1 MLKSI
6 EDREVIMKK
15 YLKITPEG
23 TKDFLFAE
31 CSAMDDI
38 CGKIESVFV
47 TRGFKRVITPGIEF
61 YDVFSVPCSGISQE
75 SMFKTTDNKGRLLVV
90 RPDST
95 LPIARM
101 VASRLKNSV
110 MPVRLYYKQAVY
122 RNNPTLTGRRNE
134 FMQMGIELLGVKGK
148 RADLE
153 LLTTAV
159 SCISSVAD
167 DFRIELGHADVFDA
181 LSKELD
187 IDDDFKEKIR
197 VSIESK
203 NYSALNNLLDK
214 LKPCKAVSAIR
225 SLPSLFGG
233 EEVFDKAYEICKGTK
248 AESALEYLHKIY
260 KSLLPLNLGNKL
272 IIDLGLVQR
281 NDYYTGIVFTGYI
294 NGIGDAVIS
303 GGRYDELLSEF
314 DAPMGAA
321 GFAVDTDAITIKRLT
336 DNDVSYSDNPDV
348 LVFANDGHEIE
359 AINFVARMNKEGK
372 KAQFSVL
379 QTLEQTQAFASDRGV
394 AEVIT
399 VG

>member
-1 MLKSI
+1 
-6 EDREVIMKK
+6 MKK

-23 TKDFLFAE
+23 TKDFLFSE

-38 CGKIESVFV
+38 CGKIENVFV

-75 SMFKTTDNKGRLLVV
+75 SMYKTTDNNGRLLVV

-101 VASRLKNSV
+101 VASRLKNNLL
-110 MPVRLYYKQAVY
+110 PVRLYYKQAVY

-134 FMQMGIELLGVKGK
+134 FMQMGIELLGVKGI

-153 LLTTAV
+153 ILTTAV
-159 SCISSVAD
+159 KCISSVAD
-167 DFRIELGHADVFDA
+167 DFRIELGHAEVFDA
-181 LSKELD
+181 LSRELD
-187 IDDDFKEKIR
+187 IDDEYKEKIR
-197 VSIESK
+197 VSIEGK

-214 LKPCKAVSAIR
+214 IKPSKAVSAIR

-233 EEVFDKAYEICKGTK
+233 EEVFDRAFEICKGTE
-248 AESALEYLHKIY
+248 AESALEYLRKIY
-260 KSLLPLNLGNKL
+260 SDLVPLGLGNKL

-281 NDYYTGIVFTGYI
+281 NDYYTGVVFTGYI

-336 DNDVSYSDNPDV
+336 DNDASYSDNPDI
-348 LVFANDGHEIE
+348 LVFARDGYEIE
-359 AINFVARMNKEGK
+359 AINLVSKLNEQGK

-379 QTLEQTQAFASDRGV
+379 PTLEETQAFAQSRGI
-394 AEVIT
+394 AEVKT

>member
-1 MLKSI
+1 
-6 EDREVIMKK
+6 MKK

-38 CGKIESVFV
+38 CGKIENVFV
-47 TRGFKRVITPGIEF
+47 KRGFKRVITPGIEF
-61 YDVFSVPCSGISQE
+61 YDVFSVPCSGITQE

-101 VASRLKNSV
+101 VSSRLKNSIL
-110 MPVRLYYKQAVY
+110 PVRLYYKQAVY

-134 FMQMGIELLGVKGK
+134 FMQMGIELIGVKGI
-148 RADLE
+148 RSDLE
-153 LLTTAV
+153 VLTTAV

-167 DFRIELGHADVFDA
+167 DFRIELGHAGVFDA
-181 LSKELD
+181 LSKELN
-187 IDDDFKEKIR
+187 IDEDYKEKIR
-197 VSIESK
+197 VSIEGK

-214 LKPCKAVSAIR
+214 LEPCKAVSAIR

-233 EEVFDKAYEICKGTK
+233 EEVFEKAYEICKGTN

-260 KSLLPLNLGNKL
+260 NNLSPLSLGSKL
-272 IIDLGLVQR
+272 IIDLGFVQR
-281 NDYYTGIVFTGYI
+281 NDYYTGIVFTGFI

-336 DNDVSYSDNPDV
+336 DNEVSYSDNPDI
-348 LVFANDGHEIE
+348 LVFAGDGHEIE
-359 AINFVARMNKEGK
+359 GINLVAQLNAEGK

-379 QTLEQTQAFASDRGV
+379 PTLEETEAFAKSRGI
-394 AEVIT
+394 AEVKTI
-399 VG
+399 G

>member
-1 MLKSI
+1 
-6 EDREVIMKK
+6 MKK
-15 YLKITPEG
+15 YLKMTPEG

-31 CSAMDDI
+31 CAAMDDV
-38 CGKIESVFV
+38 CGRIESVFV

-61 YDVFSVPCSGISQE
+61 YDLFSLPCSGISLE
-75 SMFKTTDNKGRLLVV
+75 DMFKTTDNRGRLMVV

-101 VASRLKNSV
+101 VATRLQNNI

-134 FMQMGIELLGVKGK
+134 LMQMGVELLGVKGV

-153 LLTTAV
+153 IITTAV
-159 SCISSVAD
+159 QALKNVAS
-167 DFRIELGHADVFDA
+167 DFRVELGHAEVFDA
-181 LSKELD
+181 LSDELEIND
-187 IDDDFKEKIR
+187 IEKEKIR
-197 VSIESK
+197 LSIEGK
-203 NYSALNNLLDK
+203 NYSALNNLLDR
-214 LKPCKAVSAIR
+214 LAPCRAVSAIR

-233 EEVFDKAYEICKGTK
+233 EEIFEKARKICEGTK
-248 AESALEYLHKIY
+248 AEQALDYLHKIY
-260 KSLLPLNLGNKL
+260 DSLRALGLGEKL

-294 NGIGDAVIS
+294 NGIGDAVLS
-303 GGRYDELLSEF
+303 GGRYDALLSEF

-321 GFAVDTDAITIKRLT
+321 GFAIDTDAVTLKTLADAKR
-336 DNDVSYSDNPDV
+336 SYSDNPAV
-348 LVFANDGHEIE
+348 LIYAKDGFEMQAIE
-359 AINFVARMNKEGK
+359 LAAKLNGEGK

-379 QTLEQTQAFASDRGV
+379 STLEETEEFARKRGIP
-394 AEVIT
+394 EVIT

>member
-1 MLKSI
+1 MKNNLK
-6 EDREVIMKK
+6 
-15 YLKITPEG
+15 LTPEG

-31 CSAMDDI
+31 CSAMDFI
-38 CGKIESVFV
+38 CSKIEKVFV
-47 TRGFKRVITPGIEF
+47 TGGFKRVITPALEF
-61 YDVFSVPCSGISQE
+61 YDLFSLSCSGITQE
-75 SMFKTTDNKGRLLVV
+75 SMFKTSDNKGRLLVA

-101 VASRLKNSV
+101 VSTRLKNSI

-134 FMQMGIELLGVKGK
+134 FLQMGIELLGAKGK

-153 LLTTAV
+153 ILTTAV
-159 SCISSVAD
+159 KSISSVSD
-167 DFRIELGHADVFDA
+167 DFRIELGHAEVFNA
-181 LSKELD
+181 LSQQLD
-187 IDDDFKEKIR
+187 IDDNYKEKIR
-197 VSIESK
+197 ISIESK

-214 LKPCKAVSAIR
+214 LAPCKAVSAIR

-233 EEVFDKAYEICKGTK
+233 EEVFEKAAQICKGTN
-248 AESALEYLHKIY
+248 AEAALEYLHNIY
-260 KSLLPLNLGNKL
+260 IELAPLNLGDKL

-294 NGIGDAVIS
+294 SGIGDAVIS

-321 GFAVDTDAITIKRLT
+321 GFAIDTDAITIKHLSD
-336 DNDVSYSDNPDV
+336 DNISYSDNPDV

-359 AINFVARMNKEGK
+359 AIRYVDELNNSGV

-379 QTLEQTQAFASDRGV
+379 STLEETRNFAAERGIAQV
-394 AEVIT
+394 KV

>member
-1 MLKSI
+1 
-6 EDREVIMKK
+6 MKK
-15 YLKITPEG
+15 YIKITPEG

-31 CSAMDDI
+31 CSAMDSI
-38 CGKIESVFV
+38 CGKIEKVFV
-47 TRGFKRVITPGIEF
+47 SRGFKRVITPGIEF

-75 SMFKTTDNKGRLLVV
+75 SMFKMVDNKGRLLVA

-101 VASRLKNSV
+101 VSSRLKNSI

-134 FMQMGIELLGVKGK
+134 LMQMGIELLGVKGI

-153 LLTTAV
+153 ILTTAV
-159 SCISSVAD
+159 NCISSVAE
-167 DFRIELGHADVFDA
+167 DFRIELGHAQVFNA
-181 LSKELD
+181 LSQELD
-187 IDDDFKEKIR
+187 IDESYKEKIR
-197 VSIESK
+197 VSIEGK

-233 EEVFDKAYEICKGTK
+233 EEVFKKAAEICEGTK
-248 AESALEYLHKIY
+248 AVAALEYLHKIY
-260 KSLLPLNLGNKL
+260 SNLEPLGLGDKL

-303 GGRYDELLSEF
+303 GGRYDELLSAF

-321 GFAVDTDAITIKRLT
+321 GFAVDTDAITIKHLS
-336 DNDVSYSDNPDV
+336 DDGVSYSDNPDV
-348 LVFANDGHEIE
+348 LVFAEDGHEVE
-359 AINFVARMNKEGK
+359 AINIVSELNSKGV

-379 QTLEQTQAFASDRGV
+379 PTLEETKQFASQRKI
-394 AEVIT
+394 AEVRVI
-399 VG
+399 G

>member
-1 MLKSI
+1 MN
-6 EDREVIMKK
+6 K

-38 CGKIESVFV
+38 CGKIESVFK
-47 TRGFKRVITPGIEF
+47 TGGFKRVITPGIEF
-61 YDVFSVPCSGISQE
+61 YDVFSLPCSGISQE
-75 SMFKTTDNKGRLLVV
+75 DMFKLSDNKGRLLVV

-101 VASRLKNSV
+101 VSSRLKNSV
-110 MPVRLYYKQAVY
+110 LPVRLYYKQAVY

-134 FMQMGIELLGVKGK
+134 FMQMGVELLGVKGL

-153 LLTTAV
+153 ILSTAV
-159 SCISSVAD
+159 KSVSAIAS
-167 DFRIELGHADVFDA
+167 DFRIELGHAEVFDA
-181 LSKELD
+181 LSDELD
-187 IDDDFKEKIR
+187 IDDAFKEKLR

-214 LKPCKAVSAIR
+214 LEPCRAVSAIR

-233 EEVFDKAYEICKGTK
+233 EEIFGKAAEICRGTK
-248 AESALEYLHKIY
+248 AMSALDYLHTIY
-260 KSLLPLNLGNKL
+260 NNFAPLNLGDKL

-281 NDYYTGIVFTGYI
+281 NDYYTGFVFAGYI
-294 NGIGDAVIS
+294 NGIGDAVIT
-303 GGRYDELLSEF
+303 GGRYDDLLGEF
-314 DAPMGAA
+314 GAPMGAA
-321 GFAVDTDAITIKRLT
+321 GFAIDTDAVTMLRLS
-336 DNDVSYSDNPDV
+336 DENVSYSDNPEV
-348 LVFANDGHEIE
+348 LVFAEDGHEIE
-359 AINFVARMNKEGK
+359 AISLVSKLNAQGI

-379 QTLEQTQAFASDRGV
+379 PTLEETKSFAASRKI
-394 AEVIT
+394 AEVRT

>member
-1 MLKSI
+1 
-6 EDREVIMKK
+6 MKK

-23 TKDFLFAE
+23 TKDFLFSE
-31 CSAMDDI
+31 CSAMDDV
-38 CGKIESVFV
+38 CGKIEEVFV

-75 SMFKTTDNKGRLLVV
+75 SMFKMTDNKGRLLVA

-101 VASRLKNSV
+101 VSSRLKNSL

-134 FMQMGIELLGVKGK
+134 LMQMGVELLGVKGI

-153 LLTTAV
+153 ILTTAIN
-159 SCISSVAD
+159 SISSVAE
-167 DFRIELGHADVFDA
+167 DFRIELGHAEVFDA
-181 LSKELD
+181 LSQELD
-187 IDDDFKEKIR
+187 IDENYKEKIR
-197 VSIESK
+197 VSIEGK

-214 LKPCKAVSAIR
+214 LEPCKAVSAIR

-233 EEVFDKAYEICKGTK
+233 EEVFEKAYEICEGTK
-248 AESALEYLHKIY
+248 AVSALDYLRKIFNNL
-260 KSLLPLNLGNKL
+260 SPLGLGDNL

-281 NDYYTGIVFTGYI
+281 NDYYTGIVFSGYI
-294 NGIGDAVIS
+294 DGIGDAVIS
-303 GGRYDELLSEF
+303 GGRYDELLSVF

-321 GFAVDTDAITIKRLT
+321 GFAVDTDAITIKHLT
-336 DNDVSYSDNPDV
+336 DAEVSYSDNPDV
-348 LVFANDGHEIE
+348 LVFAEDGHEIE
-359 AINFVARMNKEGK
+359 AINLVSELNSQGK

-379 QTLEQTQAFASDRGV
+379 PTLEETQEFAQKRGI
-394 AEVIT
+394 AEVKT

>member
-1 MLKSI
+1 
-6 EDREVIMKK
+6 MKK
-15 YLKITPEG
+15 NLKITPEG

-38 CGKIESVFV
+38 CGKIEEVFV
-47 TRGFKRVITPGIEF
+47 SRGFKRVITPGIEF

-75 SMFKTTDNKGRLLVV
+75 SMFKITDNKGRLLVV

-101 VASRLKNSV
+101 VSSRLKNGTL
-110 MPVRLYYKQAVY
+110 PVRLYYKQAVY

-134 FMQMGIELLGVKGK
+134 FMQMGVELIGVKGI

-153 LLTTAV
+153 VLTTAI
-159 SCISSVAD
+159 SSISSVAD
-167 DFRIELGHADVFDA
+167 DFRIELGHAGVFDS
-181 LSKELD
+181 LSDELD
-187 IDDDFKEKIR
+187 IDEDFKEKIR
-197 VSIESK
+197 VSIEGK

-233 EEVFDKAYEICKGTK
+233 EEVFDKAYKICKDTK
-248 AESALEYLHKIY
+248 AEDALKYLHKIY
-260 KSLLPLNLGNKL
+260 RNLSPLSLGSKL
-272 IIDLGLVQR
+272 IIDLGFVQR

-294 NGIGDAVIS
+294 NGIGDAVVS

-321 GFAVDTDAITIKRLT
+321 GFAVDTDAITIKKLS
-336 DNDVSYSDNPDV
+336 DNNVSYSDNPDI
-348 LVFANDGHEIE
+348 LLYAKDGHEIE
-359 AINFVARMNKEGK
+359 AINLVNKMNAEGK
-372 KAQFSVL
+372 KVQFSVL
-379 QTLEQTQAFASDRGV
+379 PTLEETQKFALSRGIP
-394 AEVIT
+394 EVKVI
-399 VG
+399 G

>member
-1 MLKSI
+1 
-6 EDREVIMKK
+6 MKK
-15 YLKITPEG
+15 NLKITPEG

-38 CGKIESVFV
+38 CGKIENVFV
-47 TRGFKRVITPGIEF
+47 SRGFKRVITPGIEF

-75 SMFKTTDNKGRLLVV
+75 LMFKTTDNKGRLIVV

-101 VASRLKNSV
+101 VSSRLKNSIL
-110 MPVRLYYKQAVY
+110 PVRLYYKQAVY

-134 FMQMGIELLGVKGK
+134 FMQMGVELLGVKGR

-153 LLTTAV
+153 ILTTAV
-159 SCISSVAD
+159 KCISSVAD
-167 DFRIELGHADVFDA
+167 DFRIELGHAEVFDA
-181 LSKELD
+181 LSQELD
-187 IDDDFKEKIR
+187 IDDEYKEKIR
-197 VSIESK
+197 VSIEGK

-214 LKPCKAVSAIR
+214 LSPCRAVSAIR

-233 EEVFDKAYEICKGTK
+233 EEVFDKAAEICKGTK
-248 AESALEYLHKIY
+248 AASALEYLHSIY
-260 KSLLPLNLGNKL
+260 NNLSPLDLGDKL

-281 NDYYTGIVFTGYI
+281 NDYYTGIVFSGYI
-294 NGIGDAVIS
+294 NGIGDAVLS

-321 GFAVDTDAITIKRLT
+321 GFAVDTDAITIKHLT
-336 DNDVSYSDNPDV
+336 DKDVSYSDNPEV
-348 LVFANDGHEIE
+348 LVFAKDGFEIE
-359 AINFVARMNKEGK
+359 AISLVAELNDLGT

-379 QTLEQTQAFASDRGV
+379 PTLEETEYFASQRGIP
-394 AEVIT
+394 EVKV

>member
-1 MLKSI
+1 
-6 EDREVIMKK
+6 MKK

-38 CGKIESVFV
+38 CGKIENVFV
-47 TRGFKRVITPGIEF
+47 SRGFKRVITPGIEF
-61 YDVFSVPCSGISQE
+61 YDVFAATCSGIPQE
-75 SMFKTTDNKGRLLVV
+75 SMFKMVDNKGRLLVA

-101 VASRLKNSV
+101 VSSRLKNST

-122 RNNPTLTGRRNE
+122 RNNPTLTGRSNE
-134 FMQMGIELLGVKGK
+134 LMQMGIELLGVKGI

-153 LLTTAV
+153 IITTA
-159 SCISSVAD
+159 IKTMSSVAD

-181 LSKELD
+181 LSAELD
-187 IDDDFKEKIR
+187 IDEEYKEKIR
-197 VSIESK
+197 VSIEGK

-214 LKPCKAVSAIR
+214 LTPCKAVSAIR

-233 EEVFDKAYEICKGTK
+233 EEVFAKAEEICAGTK
-248 AESALEYLHKIY
+248 AVSALEYLHKIY
-260 KSLLPLNLGNKL
+260 SDLLPLGLGDKL

-303 GGRYDELLSEF
+303 GGRYDELLSSF

-321 GFAVDTDAITIKRLT
+321 GFAVDTDAITLKLLS
-336 DNDVSYSDNPDV
+336 DNQVSYSDNPDV

-359 AINFVARMNKEGK
+359 AISMVSELINSGV

-379 QTLEQTQAFASDRGV
+379 PTLEETQKFASERGIN
-394 AEVIT
+394 EVKV

>member
-1 MLKSI
+1 
-6 EDREVIMKK
+6 MKK

-38 CGKIESVFV
+38 CGKIENVFV

-61 YDVFSVPCSGISQE
+61 YDVFSLPCSGITQE

-101 VASRLKNSV
+101 VSSRLKNSIL
-110 MPVRLYYKQAVY
+110 PVRLYYKQAVY

-134 FMQMGIELLGVKGK
+134 FMQMGIELIGVKGI

-153 LLTTAV
+153 VLTTAV

-167 DFRIELGHADVFDA
+167 DFRIELGHAGVFDA
-181 LSKELD
+181 LSNELD
-187 IDDDFKEKIR
+187 IDEDYKEKIR
-197 VSIESK
+197 VSIEGK

-214 LKPCKAVSAIR
+214 LEPCKAVNAIR

-233 EEVFDKAYEICKGTK
+233 EEVFEKAYEICKGTN

-260 KSLLPLNLGNKL
+260 NNLSPLNLGSKL
-272 IIDLGLVQR
+272 IIDLGFVQR

-336 DNDVSYSDNPDV
+336 DNEVSYSDNPDV

-359 AINFVARMNKEGK
+359 GINLVAKLNAEGK
-372 KAQFSVL
+372 KAQFCVL
-379 QTLEQTQAFASDRGV
+379 PTLEETQAFAKSRGI
-394 AEVIT
+394 AEVKVI
-399 VG
+399 G

>member
-1 MLKSI
+1 
-6 EDREVIMKK
+6 MKK
-15 YLKITPEG
+15 YLKMTPEG

-31 CSAMDDI
+31 CAAMDDV
-38 CGKIESVFV
+38 CGRIERVFV

-61 YDVFSVPCSGISQE
+61 YDLFSLPCSGISLE
-75 SMFKTTDNKGRLLVV
+75 DMFKTTDNRGRLMVV

-101 VASRLKNSV
+101 VATRLQNNV

-134 FMQMGIELLGVKGK
+134 LMQMGVELLGVKGV

-153 LLTTAV
+153 IITTAV
-159 SCISSVAD
+159 QALKNVAS
-167 DFRIELGHADVFDA
+167 DFRVELGHAEVFDA
-181 LSKELD
+181 LSDELEIND
-187 IDDDFKEKIR
+187 IEKEKIR
-197 VSIESK
+197 LSIEGK
-203 NYSALNNLLDK
+203 NYSALNNLLDR
-214 LKPCKAVSAIR
+214 LAPCRAVSAIR

-233 EEVFDKAYEICKGTK
+233 EEIFEKARKICEGTK
-248 AESALEYLHKIY
+248 AEQALDYLHKIY
-260 KSLLPLNLGNKL
+260 DSLRALGLGEKL

-294 NGIGDAVIS
+294 NGIGDAVLS
-303 GGRYDELLSEF
+303 GGRYDALLSEF

-321 GFAVDTDAITIKRLT
+321 GFAIDTDAVTLKTLADAKR
-336 DNDVSYSDNPDV
+336 SYSDNPAV
-348 LVFANDGHEIE
+348 LIYAKDGFEMQAIE
-359 AINFVARMNKEGK
+359 LAAKLNGEGK

-379 QTLEQTQAFASDRGV
+379 STLEETEEFARKRGIP
-394 AEVIT
+394 EVIT